1 MRMVRKYGVLSV
13 LRFHLPCMYLRILP
27 GTTAERFHK
36 IDSCFSSVHP
46 TVSLGSL
53 HCFFLLIL
61 AAREL
66 HEQHI
71 SPKANAHS

>member
-53 HCFFLLIL
+53 HCIFLTHPGGS
-61 AAREL
+61 RT
-66 HEQHI
+66 
-71 SPKANAHS
+71 S